1 MPDRYAIAAATFY
14 EELAA
19 KLIDGARGVF
29 EEVGHEVD
37 VFEVPGCFE
46 LPLAAKICAQ
56 TGKYKGVACVGAVI
70 RGETTHYDYVCNESA
85 RGIQNVQLETGVP
98 CGFGILT
105 VEMTHA
111 PVFSPELVKYDPIR
125 VVEAVTAGVA
135 FLAAGVVIISR
146 GEVQGLTTGAG
157 MWLAGAIGIACGLG
171 LWQIA
176 LFATLLTLVVLA
188 LLQLVL
194 ARVSNKASAD
204 RPAKASAPEAGN

>member
-1 MPDRYAIAAATFY
+1 METLVEEFGHPTTIAFPVIVARLLLAALFGAAIGFEREWRQRPAGLRTHILVCVAAAT
-14 EELAA
+14 
-19 KLIDGARGVF
+19 
-29 EEVGHEVD
+29 
-37 VFEVPGCFE
+37 
-46 LPLAAKICAQ
+46 
-56 TGKYKGVACVGAVI
+56 
-70 RGETTHYDYVCNESA
+70 
-85 RGIQNVQLETGVP
+85 
-98 CGFGILT
+98 FGILT
-105 VEMTHA
+105 VEITHA

-135 FLAAGVVIISR
+135 FLAAGVVIFSR

-188 LLQLVL
+188 LLQFVL